1 MPSEQVSNMSATFVL
16 TNVADMLLVQM
27 AFSGEN
33 SYLGLISKM
42 YNMWFWRTVNT
53 HCTW

>member
-16 TNVADMLLVQM
+16 TNVATCYLLVQM

-33 SYLGLISKM
+33 SY
-42 YNMWFWRTVNT
+42 FQDV
-53 HCTW
+53 